1 MRYAP
6 EPPGNRA
13 FQPDP
18 PHIHDRCSLA
28 DGGEVALMF
37 VAEGQRRRLVFNP
50 AADHL
55 CDISALLFCC
65 GRNARN
71 GAAIIAFNPCRVAN
85 GENIF
90 VAGYAEV
97 GKHLYAARPVALR
110 VEPKC
115 GR

>member
-1 MRYAP
+1 
-6 EPPGNRA
+6 
-13 FQPDP
+13 
-18 PHIHDRCSLA
+18 
-28 DGGEVALMF
+28 MF